1 MIRMVLTAF
10 ALCCTVSLAQAQ
22 SCTVQAIDKKLA
34 GAAKTSFL
42 TKCEKD
48 AGATC
53 DKQAAD
59 KKLAGAAKTSF
70 TNKCVRDAVGG

>member
-1 MIRMVLTAF
+1 MTKTLLAALALTCMTSF
-10 ALCCTVSLAQAQ
+10 AQAQ
-22 SCTVQAIDKKLA
+22 SCAVQAGDKKLA

-48 AGATC
+48 ATAAC

-59 KKLAGAAKTSF
+59 RKLAGAAKTSF
-70 TNKCVRDAVGG
+70 TKKCVTDSVGT